1 MFDMEYFSKQL
12 RVKRAER
19 GWSQDDL
26 AKESG
31 VSRNAIVRY
40 ESGLNEP
47 MFTSV
52 CALADAFGCPIG
64 DFVIPESAA

>member
-26 AKESG
+26 AKKSG
-31 VSRNAIVRY
+31 ISRNAIVRY
-40 ESGLNEP
+40 ESGMNEP

-52 CALADAFGCPIG
+52 CALADAFGCSIG
-64 DFVIPESAA
+64 DFVGPKSAA